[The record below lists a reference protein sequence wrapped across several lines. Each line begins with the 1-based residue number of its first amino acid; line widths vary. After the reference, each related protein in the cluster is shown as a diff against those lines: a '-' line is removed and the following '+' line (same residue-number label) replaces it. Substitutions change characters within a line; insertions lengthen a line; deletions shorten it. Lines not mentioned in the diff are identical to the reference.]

1 MPIHVYLWFN
11 AFLTCDEKSTRQ
23 PASISHAR
31 AVLIIA
37 LVATIWGFGFPATRI
52 VLDGGL
58 SVGALMGLRFPLAG
72 LVMFAIIRAKGI
84 PITRRGVLDGIWLG
98 LVLVVVFWLQ
108 TDGMRFT
115 TTAKAGF
122 ITGLY
127 VLFTPLVAV
136 VIGQRVKLASAL
148 GALIAVYGMYLL
160 VHLRGGWWSG
170 WNRGDVEILLCAI
183 LCGVHIVMMGAF
195 TRRSEAWLLAGSQVM
210 ICGVVSVVVT
220 AFLPSPYGFQNAFAA
235 LSHWPVAG
243 AALYLALGSTV
254 FAFWGQATAQ
264 TRLGPDR
271 VGGAV
276 QPGAGGGG
284 RAQRGLAEGADVG
297 ASGCRR
303 RADRGGHDR
312 GRGAAVHV
320 PRDHGA
326 GYEAVRNAQPSAF
339 S

>member
-1 MPIHVYLWFN
+1 MHRSP
-11 AFLTCDEKSTRQ
+11 SQ
-23 PASISHAR
+23 SASISHR
-31 AVLIIA
+31 TAVLIIA

-72 LVMFAIIRAKGI
+72 LVMFAIIRSKGI
-84 PITRRGVLDGIWLG
+84 PINRRGVVDGIWLG

-127 VLFTPLVAV
+127 VLFTPLIAVA
-136 VIGQRVKLASAL
+136 IGQRVKLASAL

-160 VHLRGGWWSG
+160 VHLRGAWWSG

-210 ICGVVSVVVT
+210 ICGVVSVGVT

-264 TRLGPDR
+264 TRLGPTESAVLFSLEPVVAAVLSVVWLKESMSPR
-271 VGGAV
+271 QALGGALIV
-276 QPGAGGGG
+276 VAMIVAEALPYMF
-284 RAQRGLAEGADVG
+284 RAIT
-297 ASGCRR
+297 
-303 RADRGGHDR
+303 
-312 GRGAAVHV
+312 V
-320 PRDHGA
+320 PDTR
-326 GYEAVRNAQPSAF
+326 P
-339 S
+339 

>member
-1 MPIHVYLWFN
+1 VTKIP
-11 AFLTCDEKSTRQ
+11 RQ
-23 PASISHAR
+23 PAAISHRA

-37 LVATIWGFGFPATRI
+37 LVAMIWGFGFPATRI

-58 SVGALMGLRFPLAG
+58 SVGALMGFRFPLAG

-84 PITRRGVLDGIWLG
+84 RIQQRGVLDGIWLG

-127 VLFTPLVAV
+127 VLFTPLIAVA
-136 VIGQRVKLASAL
+136 IGQRVKLASAL
-148 GALIAVYGMYLL
+148 GALIAAYGMYLL
-160 VHLRGGWWSG
+160 VHLQGAWWSG

-183 LCGVHIVMMGAF
+183 LCGIHIVMMGAF
-195 TRRSEAWLLAGSQVM
+195 TRRSEPWLLAGSQVM

-220 AFLPSPYGFQNAFAA
+220 ALLPSPYGFQNAFAA
-235 LSHWPVAG
+235 LSHWPVAA

-264 TRLGPDR
+264 TRLGPTES
-271 VGGAV
+271 AV
-276 QPGAGGGG
+276 LFSLEPVVAAVLSVAWLKEPMSARQAAGGVLIVVAMVVAEALPRMS
-284 RAQRGLAEGADVG
+284 RAIT
-297 ASGCRR
+297 
-303 RADRGGHDR
+303 
-312 GRGAAVHV
+312 V
-320 PRDHGA
+320 PDTR
-326 GYEAVRNAQPSAF
+326 P
-339 S
+339 

>member
-1 MPIHVYLWFN
+1 MHR
-11 AFLTCDEKSTRQ
+11 SSSQ
-23 PASISHAR
+23 SASISHAR

-72 LVMFAIIRAKGI
+72 LVMFAIIRSKGI
-84 PITRRGVLDGIWLG
+84 PINRRGVVDGIWLG

-127 VLFTPLVAV
+127 VLFTPLIAVA
-136 VIGQRVKLASAL
+136 IGQRVKLASAL

-160 VHLRGGWWSG
+160 VHLRGAWWSG

-210 ICGVVSVVVT
+210 ICGVVSVGVT

-264 TRLGPDR
+264 TRLGPTESAVLFSLEPVVAAVLSVVWLKESLSAR
-271 VGGAV
+271 QAVGGALIV
-276 QPGAGGGG
+276 VAMIVAEALPYMF
-284 RAQRGLAEGADVG
+284 RAIT
-297 ASGCRR
+297 
-303 RADRGGHDR
+303 
-312 GRGAAVHV
+312 V
-320 PRDHGA
+320 PDTR
-326 GYEAVRNAQPSAF
+326 P
-339 S
+339 